1 MIWPELRHVP
11 RSHIEPVT
19 YEVKAVAIDLDGTM
33 IHSAPDLAAAAN
45 LTLEQMGAPILSLET
60 VIGMIGDGID
70 TLLKRCVK
78 ESLGKELSDDEMEK
92 YRLIMREFYAE
103 DLFTKSS
110 IYPGVVSSLTKWLE
124 KGIELACITNKASE
138 LTLPLLE
145 KAQLGRY
152 FNHTYCADTPA
163 DRKPAPAMI
172 HSFLSDSK
180 VTPDYCVMIGDSV
193 HDLHAAENAGVAGIG
208 VSYGYGE
215 VDPNGNNLHAIV
227 DNFDM
232 IDLHLAST

>member
-1 MIWPELRHVP
+1 MP
-11 RSHIEPVT
+11 RNQMKPVA

-45 LTLEQMGAPILSLET
+45 LTLAQMGAPILSLET

-78 ESLGKELSDDEMEK
+78 ESLGKELSDNEMKK
-92 YRLIMREFYAE
+92 YRLIMREFYAA

-110 IYPGVVSSLTKWLE
+110 IYPGVVSALTKWRE
-124 KGIELACITNKASE
+124 KGIALACITNKASE

-145 KAQLGRY
+145 KAQLAGY
-152 FNHTYCADTPA
+152 FAHTYCADRPS
-163 DRKPAPAMI
+163 DRKPAPGMI
-172 HSFLSDSK
+172 YSFLSDSN
-180 VTPDYCVMIGDSV
+180 VTPDSCVMIGDSV
-193 HDLHAAENAGVAGIG
+193 HDLHAAESAGVAGIG

-215 VDPNGNNLHAIV
+215 VDPDGNYLHAIV
-227 DNFDM
+227 DSLDM
-232 IDLHLAST
+232 IDLHLANT